1 MMRSHYCGQLN
12 ESLDGQEITLC
23 GWVHR
28 RRDHGGVIFL
38 DIRDREGLAQ
48 VVFDPDR
55 AETFAVAD
63 RVRSE
68 FVVCIRGKVRLRPA
82 GAVNPNI
89 ASGAIEVLGYEL
101 DVLNEAETPPFPLNE
116 YSDVGEETRLRYRFI
131 DLRRPEMAEKL
142 KLRSRIT
149 ASIRRYLDENGFL
162 DVETPIL
169 GRPTPEGARDY
180 LVPSRTHA
188 GNFFALPQS
197 PQLFKQLLMVAGFD
211 RYYQIAKCFRDEDLR
226 ADRQPEFTQIDIE
239 TSFLEE
245 ADIIAITEGMIRK
258 LFKEVL
264 DLEFGEFPH
273 MPFEEAMR
281 RYGSDKPDLRIP
293 LELVD
298 VADQLNAVEFKVFS
312 GPANDPKGRV
322 AALRVPGAASMPR
335 SQIDDYTKFVGIY
348 GAKGLAYIKV
358 NERAKG
364 VEGLQSPIVKF
375 IPEDNLN
382 VILDR
387 VGAQDGDIVFF
398 GADKAKIVSEALGAL
413 RIKLGHDLK
422 LLTCEWAP
430 LWVVDFPM
438 FEENDDG
445 SRVGA
450 APSVHCAQVH
460 PRRSWRPI
468 RGAALS
474 RAYDMVLNG
483 TELGGGSDPY
493 SPQGNAAG
501 GIPHPRHRRGR
512 AGREVRLPPRR
523 AEVRRAA
530 AWRSGLR
537 PGPAGD
543 ADDRCA
549 VYPRS
554 DRVPENPERCGRDDP
569 SAGCGGQQ
577 GAARPAHPPARA
589 AQGGISTIGSLV
601 LPGFFVLAVA
611 VCQAIRRSPP
621 AGWVSELLIQLKK
634 WSELWLVIPN
644 GPTSSTARSVRTPSG
659 ARSSPS

>member
-1 MMRSHYCGQLN
+1 MKQTSRRARKRIWQAATSPTEVERKPSEHKRDLAVTPAPTVRKTSTELRITRSETTTMMRSHYCGQLN

-38 DIRDREGLAQ
+38 DIRDRDGLAQ

-55 AETFAVAD
+55 AETFAAAD

-68 FVVCIRGKVRLRPA
+68 YVVKVTGKVRLRPA
-82 GAVNPNI
+82 GAVNANM
-89 ASGAIEVLGYEL
+89 ASGMIEVLGYEL
-101 DVLNEAETPPFPLNE
+101 EVLNEAETPPFPLNE
-116 YSDVGEETRLRYRFI
+116 FSDVGEETRLRYRFI
-131 DLRRPEMAEKL
+131 DLRRPEMLDKL
-142 KLRSRIT
+142 RLRSRMT
-149 ASIRRYLDENGFL
+149 TSIRRYLDENGFL

-169 GRPTPEGARDY
+169 TRATPEGARDY

-188 GNFFALPQS
+188 GSFFALPQS

-239 TSFLEE
+239 TSFLDEK
-245 ADIIAITEGMIRK
+245 DIMGLTEGMIRN

-273 MPFEEAMR
+273 MTFEEAMR
-281 RYGSDKPDLRIP
+281 RYGSDKPDLRNP

-298 VADQLNAVEFKVFS
+298 VADQLKDVDFKVFS
-312 GPANDPKGRV
+312 GPANDPKCRI

-335 SQIDDYTKFVGIY
+335 KQIDDYTKFVGIY

-364 VEGLQSPIVKF
+364 VEGLQSPIVKN
-375 IPEDNLN
+375 IPEANLN

-387 VGAQDGDIVFF
+387 VGAVDGDIVFF

-413 RIKLGHDLK
+413 RIKVGNDLN

-430 LWVVDFPM
+430 MWVVDFPM

-445 SRVGA
+445 SFSA
-450 APSVHCAQVH
+450 LHHPFTAPKCSPEELEAN
-460 PRRSWRPI
+460 P
-468 RGAALS
+468 ATALS

-483 TELGGGSDPY
+483 TELGGGSIRIHRKEMQQAVFRLLGIDEAEQEEKFGFLLDALKYGAP
-493 SPQGNAAG
+493 PHG
-501 GIPHPRHRRGR
+501 GLAFGLDRLVMLMTGAQSI
-512 AGREVRLPPRR
+512 REVIAFPKTQSAACVMTQAPGLVDAKALRELHIRLREQPK
-523 AEVRRAA
+523 AE
-530 AWRSGLR
+530 
-537 PGPAGD
+537 
-543 ADDRCA
+543 
-549 VYPRS
+549 
-554 DRVPENPERCGRDDP
+554 
-569 SAGCGGQQ
+569 
-577 GAARPAHPPARA
+577 
-589 AQGGISTIGSLV
+589 
-601 LPGFFVLAVA
+601 
-611 VCQAIRRSPP
+611 
-621 AGWVSELLIQLKK
+621 
-634 WSELWLVIPN
+634 
-644 GPTSSTARSVRTPSG
+644 
-659 ARSSPS
+659 

>member
-55 AETFAVAD
+55 AETFAKAD

-68 FVVCIRGKVRLRPA
+68 YVVKITGKVRLRPE
-82 GAVNPNI
+82 GARNANM

-101 DVLNEAETPPFPLNE
+101 EVLNEAETPPFPLNE
-116 YSDVGEETRLRYRFI
+116 YTDVGEETRLRYRFI

-149 ASIRRYLDENGFL
+149 SSIRRYLDENGFL

-169 GRPTPEGARDY
+169 TRATPEGARDY

-188 GNFFALPQS
+188 GSFFALPQS

-239 TSFLEE
+239 TSFLDEK
-245 ADIIAITEGMIRK
+245 DIMGITETMIRN

-264 DLEFGEFPH
+264 DVEFGELPH
-273 MPFEEAMR
+273 MTLAEAMR
-281 RYGSDKPDLRIP
+281 RFGSDKPDLRIP

-298 VADQLNAVEFKVFS
+298 VADQLKEVDFKVFS
-312 GPANDPKGRV
+312 GPANDPKCRI
-322 AALRVPGAASMPR
+322 AALRVPGAGSMPR
-335 SQIDDYTKFVGIY
+335 KQIDDYTKFVGNY

-364 VEGLQSPIVKF
+364 VEGLQSPIVKN
-375 IPEDNLN
+375 IPEANLN

-387 VGAQDGDIVFF
+387 VGAVDGDIVFF
-398 GADKAKIVSEALGAL
+398 GADKTKIVCDALGAL
-413 RIKLGHDLK
+413 RIKVGHDLN

-445 SRVGA
+445 SLTA
-450 APSVHCAQVH
+450 MHHPFTAPSCSPQELEAN
-460 PRRSWRPI
+460 P
-468 RGAALS
+468 ATALS

-483 TELGGGSDPY
+483 TELGGGSIRIHDKAMQQTVFRVLGISEEEQQEKFGFLLDALKFGAP
-493 SPQGNAAG
+493 PHG
-501 GIPHPRHRRGR
+501 GLAFGLDRLVMLMTGASSI
-512 AGREVRLPPRR
+512 REVIAFPKTQSAACVMTQAPGIVDNKALRELHIRLREQAK
-523 AEVRRAA
+523 AE
-530 AWRSGLR
+530 
-537 PGPAGD
+537 
-543 ADDRCA
+543 
-549 VYPRS
+549 
-554 DRVPENPERCGRDDP
+554 
-569 SAGCGGQQ
+569 
-577 GAARPAHPPARA
+577 
-589 AQGGISTIGSLV
+589 
-601 LPGFFVLAVA
+601 
-611 VCQAIRRSPP
+611 
-621 AGWVSELLIQLKK
+621 
-634 WSELWLVIPN
+634 
-644 GPTSSTARSVRTPSG
+644 
-659 ARSSPS
+659 